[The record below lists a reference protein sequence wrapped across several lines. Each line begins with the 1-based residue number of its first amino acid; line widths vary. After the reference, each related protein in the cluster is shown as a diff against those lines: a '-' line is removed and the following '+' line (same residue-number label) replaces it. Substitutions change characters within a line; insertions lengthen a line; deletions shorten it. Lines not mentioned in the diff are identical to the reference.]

1 MNKEHNY
8 KLAVKWTGNQGTGT
22 SNYKKFERSYH
33 IQIENKADIAGSSD
47 PEFRGDRT
55 KHNPEELLLAA
66 VSSCHMLWY
75 LHFCSENKIIVTDYI
90 DNARAVMEETVS
102 GNGKFTSITLCPTIS
117 LTENTMIEKAT
128 ELHGKANEF
137 CFVANSL
144 NLKVSHEPVFK
155 VVANTDV
162 QKKVM

>member
-1 MNKEHNY
+1 MNTIHNY

-22 SNYKKFERSYH
+22 SNYKDFERSYH
-33 IQIENKADIAGSSD
+33 ILIENKVDIIGSSD

-75 LHFCSENKIIVTDYI
+75 LHFCAENKIIVIEYI
-90 DNARAVMEETVS
+90 DNATAILEETAD
-102 GNGKFTSITLCPTIS
+102 GNGKFSAITLNPTITI
-117 LTENTMIEKAT
+117 TENSMIEKAT
-128 ELHGKANEF
+128 ELHKKANQF

-144 NLKVSHEPVFK
+144 NIKVAHRPIFSVEEVEK
-155 VVANTDV
+155 DD
-162 QKKVM
+162 KK